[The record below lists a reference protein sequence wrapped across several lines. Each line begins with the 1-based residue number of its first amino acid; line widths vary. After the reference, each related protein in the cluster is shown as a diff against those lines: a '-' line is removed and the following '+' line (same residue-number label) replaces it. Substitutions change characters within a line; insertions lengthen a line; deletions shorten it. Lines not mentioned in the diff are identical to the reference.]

1 VSPGFRALIQVEK
14 GFNYK
19 DGTIED
25 GTGGDPGRRREG
37 RAGSVRLSV
46 EDDGIARGHGA
57 TVHLLSGKDGRG
69 LRVEVRFPEAAPA

>member
-1 VSPGFRALIQVEK
+1 MAIPVGVGKVGP
-14 GFNYK
+14 
-19 DGTIED
+19 
-25 GTGGDPGRRREG
+25 
-37 RAGSVRLSV
+37 GSVRLSV